1 MATEDAEDEDALAIQ
16 AVECFERF
24 STDDQ
29 WVAYGT
35 GTVLWQAGEEGKLQQ
50 RLLVM
55 QKDNGGDWARQVLA
69 LDFPDPTALISCL
82 PDEAVI
88 TWRRQGQ
95 AREFAMAFS
104 SVDGC
109 LQVWEDVQALQEAAM
124 GFDGQD
130 GVDDLLMSS
139 LCGDGEF
146 TPLPDPSEKALPELV
161 LRLTGSPP
169 AVMALLLRQ
178 IITGAAAED
187 RDATANG
194 AGGRDYIGALC
205 SLAAPLREA
214 AAAEAAEGQG
224 ARRSSTTATRRL
236 QLATVFKSLLAHGAE
251 EPALL
256 QRLLQP
262 DALLA
267 LFSALEGDDSRHH
280 LQTKHVN
287 TEHVAFVADPKRF
300 RMPVPISDARV
311 LDKIHQN
318 FALAY
323 LTECALPLA
332 IEPLTSAAIAELQAS
347 NAREI
352 LAALSKDIVFLERL
366 FSGLCDEA
374 SYQAVSTTSPPSH
387 GRRANGAAGLGACAA
402 ASTPGSSSDVA
413 AVAASP
419 FGTVEGMQVCTPA
432 SMQSLASEGVDAS
445 PPTAASGSMGR
456 AAGAGASAAGGGRSI
471 CVPPPDEA
479 HILQLWGLLRELTT
493 LTAVLHPLL
502 RVRFYKVVTQAGLLR
517 GLGVALGA
525 PALSEPMR
533 HVQVRAL
540 DVLLALLAHDPSI
553 VRVAVCTSAT
563 AEDSAAWGGS
573 RADARRLLAGVVLL
587 LGEGA
592 DEGALVQA
600 SEAFRILVDTST
612 MEAHEQNAFL
622 DHLYGA
628 GHIHSL
634 LAALRST
641 AAILEPT
648 ATMGSG
654 GGGGGN
660 PRFGSLVTA
669 SVGSI
674 LGHEEAD
681 APLSASVAVVR
692 LEGLLDVLTSVV
704 GQHGY
709 RSRKALLEPALWES
723 LKILC
728 RGRRASLRMSAVR
741 FVRLAL
747 TAEPCCSSAVAENG
761 LFGILLD
768 HLRARVSSL
777 GMPRDT
783 LGNSAVL
790 ALLHAVRED
799 ERLAMLRQVLAS
811 THRADMEALAAAGIA
826 TAKQLLE
833 VADEDI
839 VIAAAAA
846 GGDSAAE
853 GGAGATRDDASSPTL
868 SDSPPARRA
877 PVAHPRAAAAS
888 PQDGSPD
895 RSPARSPERRSPSRS
910 PERSARGLEAFSAA
924 AAAAAAASG
933 GGTCS
938 PPGSAGERGGGSC
951 GASPAFSAVSVSPG
965 RGTPGRLSPERSS
978 DSLSM
983 VERSL
988 LQAQR
993 LQAAADLHASAK
1005 GAAAAAGGG
1014 GVPAN
1019 LGAEDMAPWLPAS
1032 APPSALS
1039 PSGAAFSPAVLSTG
1053 SPTRGVA
1060 PKAPSPPYTLT
1071 SPPHSSPPAH
1081 STQPTGVENWELNK
1095 PASILGASKGGELWG
1110 VGNTEG
1116 EHGRV
1121 A

>member
-1 MATEDAEDEDALAIQ
+1 
-16 AVECFERF
+16 
-24 STDDQ
+24 
-29 WVAYGT
+29 
-35 GTVLWQAGEEGKLQQ
+35 
-50 RLLVM
+50 
-55 QKDNGGDWARQVLA
+55 
-69 LDFPDPTALISCL
+69 
-82 PDEAVI
+82 
-88 TWRRQGQ
+88 
-95 AREFAMAFS
+95 
-104 SVDGC
+104 
-109 LQVWEDVQALQEAAM
+109 
-124 GFDGQD
+124 
-130 GVDDLLMSS
+130 
-139 LCGDGEF
+139 
-146 TPLPDPSEKALPELV
+146 
-161 LRLTGSPP
+161 
-169 AVMALLLRQ
+169 MALLLRQ

-224 ARRSSTTATRRL
+224 AGRSSSNTATRRL

-352 LAALSKDIVFLERL
+352 LATLSKDSDFIERL

-402 ASTPGSSSDVA
+402 ASTPGSSSAVTLPGE

-419 FGTVEGMQVCTPA
+419 FGTAEGMQVCTPA
-432 SMQSLASEGVDAS
+432 SMQSLASEGADAS
-445 PPTAASGSMGR
+445 PPTAASGSVGR

-471 CVPPPDEA
+471 CVPPSDEA
-479 HILQLWGLLRELTT
+479 HLLQLWGLLRELTT

-533 HVQVRAL
+533 HVQVRAF

-553 VRVAVCTSAT
+553 VRLAVCTSAT

-628 GHIHSL
+628 GHIHSI

-641 AAILEPT
+641 AAIHEPP

-674 LGHEEAD
+674 LGREEAD

-723 LKILC
+723 LQILC

-747 TAEPCCSSAVAENG
+747 AAEPCCSSAVAESG

-768 HLRARVSSL
+768 HLRARVSSS

-790 ALLHAVRED
+790 ALLHVVLED

-839 VIAAAAA
+839 VLAAAAA

-853 GGAGATRDDASSPTL
+853 GGAGRGTGATRDDARDDASSPTL
-868 SDSPPARRA
+868 TDSPSARRA
-877 PVAHPRAAAAS
+877 PVARPHAAAAS

-895 RSPARSPERRSPSRS
+895 RFTARSPERRSPSRS

-933 GGTCS
+933 GGMCS

-965 RGTPGRLSPERSS
+965 RGTPGRFSPERSS

-993 LQAAADLHASAK
+993 LQAAADLHAGAK
-1005 GAAAAAGGG
+1005 GAAGAAGGC
-1014 GVPAN
+1014 GVPAKE
-1019 LGAEDMAPWLPAS
+1019 AEDMAPWLPAS

-1039 PSGAAFSPAVLSTG
+1039 PSGAAFSPALLSTG
-1053 SPTRGVA
+1053 SPTRGIA